1 MEDTISYILEK
12 IKFKKKDMFE
22 KLLLKILAVA
32 HEDTKTTYS
41 THDNIVFRTSVLFA
55 GFSPFH
61 NELGKNKKYEA
72 GVHALRV
79 ICDELLV
86 EVEDSELFILFHIRE
101 LGKFRKKESD
111 LLKELKSI
119 WGQYSAYKIEDC
131 DFSYAL
137 KNLMRLKFIE
147 YRKGNLHLN
156 KNIIVRYRN
165 ERF

>member
-1 MEDTISYILEK
+1 MEDTISNILEK

-147 YRKGNLHLN
+147 DRKGNLHLN

>member
-1 MEDTISYILEK
+1 MEEILNNIMEKINFKRKDEFFKLLEK
-12 IKFKKKDMFE
+12 S
-22 KLLLKILAVA
+22 LAIA

-41 THDNIVFRTSVLFA
+41 THDNMVFRTGVLFA

-61 NELGKNKKYEA
+61 NELGKNKKYES
-72 GVHALRV
+72 GVEALSV
-79 ICDELLV
+79 ICEELLI
-86 EVEDSELFILFHIRE
+86 EVEKSELFVLFHIRE

-119 WGQYSAYKIEDC
+119 WGQYPAYKIEDC

-156 KNIIVRYRN
+156 KNVIIRYRN